1 MSETDEQAY
10 HQTVLRLKAN
20 VDVVFEQLK
29 SGDYVSPDTFANNL
43 QHLLRMAEEVQPYL
57 EHPGLIERLAATDL
71 MLTADLLGI
80 VSSVNIM
87 GNFIACLSRQAG
99 KHTSD
104 VLRSDFG

>member
-1 MSETDEQAY
+1 MSETNEQAY
-10 HQTVLRLKAN
+10 LQTVMKLKAH

-43 QHLLRMAEEVQPYL
+43 QHLLSMAEEVQPYL
-57 EHPGLIERLAATDL
+57 KHPGLIERLAATDL

-80 VSSVNIM
+80 VSSVAIL

-99 KHTSD
+99 KQAAD
-104 VLRSDFG
+104 GLRSDFR